1 MRIAGAS
8 TERSA
13 ALVAGFALLALS
25 LSMPAPARAGSNG
38 QATGASADAGTSTAE
53 IPPAQSLAP
62 PPQTTVEA
70 TGDPLDDPSQG
81 AGANIPSAEPGA
93 NGELNHDAAASQQI
107 EAYEAA
113 QNPAAMPAPRLH
125 SLQEFMAEGSDTS
138 EIGVEL
144 REDRRKLSGG
154 GEADGLLILKVNKD
168 SPAAEAGL
176 HGYSTAAHSALEGVA
191 LVAAM
196 VFPPA
201 VLAVAIL
208 EGTHMGESYDM
219 IIGVDGK
226 RVTNYLDFED
236 QIRDAKPGDVVYLSV
251 VRNGKRIQTPVH
263 LPLATTTAKAS
274 N

>member
-1 MRIAGAS
+1 MRITGAS

-13 ALVAGFALLALS
+13 ALAIGLALLALS
-25 LSMPAPARAGSNG
+25 LGMAAPARAGSDG
-38 QATGASADAGTSTAE
+38 QVTGANPDAATSTAE
-53 IPPAQSLAP
+53 IPPAQALAP

-70 TGDPLDDPSQG
+70 PADPSEDPSQG
-81 AGANIPSAEPGA
+81 AGANFPAEEPGA
-93 NGELNHDAAASQQI
+93 NGELNHDAATNQQI

-113 QNPAAMPAPRLH
+113 QNPAPMPAPHLH

-138 EIGVEL
+138 VIGVEL

-154 GEADGLLILKVNKD
+154 GEADGLLILKVHKN

-191 LVAAM
+191 LAAAM

-201 VLAVAIL
+201 VLVVAVL
-208 EGTHMGESYDM
+208 EGTHVGESYDM

-236 QIRDAKPGDVVYLSV
+236 EMRDAKPGDVVYLSV
-251 VRNGKRIQTPVH
+251 VRNGKRRQIPVH
-263 LPLATTTAKAS
+263 VPIAAAAAKAA

>member
-1 MRIAGAS
+1 MRIVGAS

-13 ALVAGFALLALS
+13 ALAIGFALLALS
-25 LSMPAPARAGSNG
+25 LGRPAPARAGSNR
-38 QATGASADAGTSTAE
+38 QVTGATADAATSTAE
-53 IPPAQSLAP
+53 IPPAQALTP
-62 PPQTTVEA
+62 PPQTTVEPM
-70 TGDPLDDPSQG
+70 TDPLDDLSQTP
-81 AGANIPSAEPGA
+81 GANVPSEEPGA
-93 NGELNHDAAASQQI
+93 PGELNHDAATSGQI

-113 QNPAAMPAPRLH
+113 QNPAPMPAPHLH

-138 EIGVEL
+138 VIGVEL

-154 GEADGLLILKVNKD
+154 GEADGLLILKVHKD

-191 LVAAM
+191 LAAAM

-201 VLAVAIL
+201 VLAVAVL
-208 EGTHMGESYDM
+208 EGTQVGESYDM

-236 QIRDAKPGDVVYLSV
+236 EMRDARPGDVVYLSV
-251 VRNGKRIQTPVH
+251 VRNGKRKQMPVR
-263 LPLATTTAKAS
+263 LPGTTTAAKAA